1 LISTYPAARYA
12 GYTAT
17 TSDLGPE
24 RSDGVRW
31 LILDPPIPPAAAA
44 LGYTKLIYATHPVV
58 ADVGIVGTSASGQH
72 YFVNGQP
79 GINYGDSPSY
89 FSTTDG
95 QLTLA
100 GGAAAPSIMAA
111 ATNDN
116 GVAFADMNSALPF
129 LPASSG
135 YYIESATTC
144 NTNVND
150 HWASFWMWTAEA
162 MSNSY
167 SSSWVEFD
175 INEWGF
181 DYAPHG
187 DTAGATLFGVTSTL
201 NNWSSLQ
208 THTKHETYS
217 PATLLMTDEHVMG
230 GAWNPHAS
238 TPNVEQWVD
247 GTKTGSIDFSAV
259 DMPDSAWQGLHHFPI
274 FGAGSHGYVS
284 PAAEYKYQIRY
295 VMAWGPP

>member
-1 LISTYPAARYA
+1 LISTYPAASYS

-17 TSDLGPE
+17 TSDLGLE
-24 RSDGVRW
+24 RSDGLRW

-44 LGYTKLIYATHPVV
+44 LGYTKLIYAIHPVV
-58 ADVGIVGTSASGQH
+58 SDVHIGSATPGQY
-72 YFVNGQP
+72 YFANGQP
-79 GINYGDSPSY
+79 GINYGDASSY
-89 FSTTDG
+89 FSTSDG

-111 ATNDN
+111 ATHNN
-116 GVAFADMNSALPF
+116 GVALADMNSALPF

-144 NTNVND
+144 STNVND

-162 MSNSY
+162 MSDSY

-181 DYAPHG
+181 DYAPRG
-187 DTAGATLFGVTSTL
+187 DTVSAGLFGVTSTL
-201 NNWSSLQ
+201 NNWASLSSATRHQ
-208 THTKHETYS
+208 SYS
-217 PATLLMTDEHVMG
+217 AATLLMTDEHIIG
-230 GAWNPHAS
+230 GAWNPTAS

-247 GTKTGSIDFSAV
+247 GTKTGTIDFSAV
-259 DMPDSAWQGLHHFPI
+259 NMPTSAWQGLHHFPI

-284 PAAEYKYQIRY
+284 PAAAYDYQIRY